1 MCSIITVK
9 TSPAELSRTFGRFD
23 DPDGLD
29 TQGVEIR
36 VHGFL
41 KKELAP
47 VLFVDAQKRIAL
59 RMKYFSMCPDWAKS
73 WPFEFET
80 YNARLTRPKRFKN
93 QNSGKW
99 EPLCDSRG
107 QTLSEDITTVPTFRR
122 AFATGQTCLVPL
134 SGAVESCYF
143 GESAGKVVR
152 FSNKSSQLIFAAGLW
167 NDWFN
172 PLTGEFIPTFTLLT
186 DEPDSTVFAH
196 GHDRSIIPIGHSD
209 WMSWLQDAMDA
220 SSRVHFLRSHRIQPE
235 WTVAV
240 ERDLKLGW
248 QKRAPSPDEIAQIK
262 VWHPV

>member
-47 VLFVDAQKRIAL
+47 V
-59 RMKYFSMCPDWAKS
+59 
-73 WPFEFET
+73 
-80 YNARLTRPKRFKN
+80 
-93 QNSGKW
+93 
-99 EPLCDSRG
+99 
-107 QTLSEDITTVPTFRR
+107 
-122 AFATGQTCLVPL
+122 
-134 SGAVESCYF
+134 
-143 GESAGKVVR
+143 
-152 FSNKSSQLIFAAGLW
+152 LW